1 MGKLHLFSAHSD
13 MKTGFSCKFFL
24 ILGCILFI
32 IYVVETLLHPIQ
44 LNSNDTGIILA
55 FAILCL
61 GFGCILY
68 FFSCQFAKLSEIAKD
83 VEGDESLTD
92 EEDTPKQP

>member
-1 MGKLHLFSAHSD
+1 MGKKHIFSAHSD
-13 MKTGFSCKFFL
+13 MKTGFFCKFFL
-24 ILGCILFI
+24 FLGIILFLF
-32 IYVVETLLHPIQ
+32 YVIELLAHP
-44 LNSNDTGIILA
+44 LGFNENDRGIVLA

-68 FFSCQFAKLSEIAKD
+68 FFSCQFSKLSDIAQD

-92 EEDTPKQP
+92 EEDKPPQP